1 MSPLRGGLETYL
13 ALRRALGTELRDPGA
28 RLHRFVEYLEREG
41 VGVITAELALRWA
54 TAPGGVSSVTWAQRL
69 GDVRRFA
76 TWLSAEDPRTEI
88 PSSALLPERWRRRQP
103 YIYSDEE
110 VARILRETARL
121 PSPLGLR
128 SRTYETL
135 FGLLATTGLRLGE
148 ALGLDR
154 DDVDLR
160 SGILAIR
167 RAKFG
172 KSRFVPVH
180 SSTRRVLR
188 RYVRQRDLLLPR
200 PTSPAFLISERGTRI
215 THSIAEHTF
224 AVVSRSVGLRA
235 STGCRRRGHGPRLHD
250 MRHRL
255 AVKVLIRWYRQGRD
269 VERELS
275 KLSTYLGHVHVADT
289 YWYLEAVPELLRL
302 ATERATSSSQ
312 KETQ

>member
-1 MSPLRGGLETYL
+1 MNTLRDGLETYI
-13 ALRRALGTELRDPGA
+13 ALRRGLGTELRDPGA
-28 RLHRFVEYLEREG
+28 RLHHFVEFLEREG
-41 VGVITAELALRWA
+41 AGAITAELALRWA
-54 TAPGGVSSVTWAQRL
+54 TAPAGATPATWAQRL
-69 GDVRRFA
+69 ADVRRFA

-88 PSSALLPERWRRRQP
+88 PSPALLPERWRRRPP
-103 YIYSDEE
+103 YIYNDDE
-110 VARILRETARL
+110 VARILSEAARL
-121 PSPLGLR
+121 PSPFGLR
-128 SRTYETL
+128 GQTYQTL

-154 DDVDLR
+154 DDVDLS
-160 SGILAIR
+160 SGVLAVR

-180 SSTRRVLR
+180 NSTCRVLR

-200 PTSPAFLISERGTRI
+200 PPSPAFLISERGTRI

-224 AVVSRSVGLRA
+224 AVVSRVVGLRA
-235 STGCRRRGHGPRLHD
+235 PAGGRRGRGPRLHD

-269 VERELS
+269 VERELP

-289 YWYLEAVPELLRL
+289 YWYLEAVPELLYL
-302 ATERATSSSQ
+302 ATQRATSSSQ
-312 KETQ
+312 KEAQ

>member
-1 MSPLRGGLETYL
+1 MNPLRDGLKTYL

-28 RLHRFVEYLEREG
+28 RLHHFVEFLEREG

-54 TAPGGVSSVTWAQRL
+54 TAPSDVSSVTWAQRL

-88 PSSALLPERWRRRQP
+88 PSSALLPERWRRRPP
-103 YIYSDEE
+103 YIYSDDE
-110 VARILRETARL
+110 VTRILRETARL
-121 PSPLGLR
+121 PSPFGLR
-128 SRTYETL
+128 SKTYEML

-188 RYVRQRDLLLPR
+188 RYVRQRNLLLPR

-215 THSIAEHTF
+215 SHSIAEHTF

-235 STGCRRRGHGPRLHD
+235 PAGGRRGHGPRLHD

-269 VERELS
+269 VERELP

-289 YWYLEAVPELLRL
+289 YWYLEAIPELLRL
-302 ATERATSSSQ
+302 ATERATRSSQ
-312 KETQ
+312 REAP